1 MRLDHGAGF
10 VIDANDCRM
19 RTAEKL
25 RLADCIAACVW
36 LAIPQA
42 GYCPNL
48 NYNFGVSAECLH
60 KNRGDRTTVCDSLTL
75 LAAAYGACAACDGF
89 GFSRNTATTFDVFYG
104 LQVTNF
110 DVLLNSAPNGPDYI
124 DILAWWLHAQLFRSN
139 VRFRMP
145 TDPVVANIL
154 IALPL
159 FEIARVFVPLD
170 HVASFIVNANHSIM

>member
-1 MRLDHGAGF
+1 MFAKLISCLIGA
-10 VIDANDCRM
+10 C
-19 RTAEKL
+19 
-25 RLADCIAACVW
+25 
-36 LAIPQA
+36 
-42 GYCPNL
+42 
-48 NYNFGVSAECLH
+48 
-60 KNRGDRTTVCDSLTL
+60 
-75 LAAAYGACAACDGF
+75 GACAACDGF
-89 GFSRNTATTFDVFYG
+89 GFARNTAATFDVFYW

-124 DILAWWLHAQLFRSN
+124 DILVWWLHAQLFRSN

-170 HVASFIVNANHSIM
+170 HVARFIDNANHSIV